1 MLRIVSVAAFSL
13 TFLLVSC
20 NDPQTRALK
29 KLTVRGIPLDA
40 SQVPLAITNN
50 DDETLEQLLLCGVH
64 ANQHHADGHSPLQ
77 MACAS
82 SNFRAVS
89 LLLEKGSGY
98 DISEESESHPS
109 ALAYAAAQA
118 DIPIAKALIA
128 RKAQPD
134 TLSVSKEP
142 LLLWCI
148 SHGRYIIAESLIHAG
163 ADLHRS
169 NDQGFTALDLAVEKQ
184 QRPLVELL
192 LSKGAKA
199 GTPLKTSSTKPLL
212 HRCLELKW
220 DELIP
225 TLIAQGADI
234 NARSTDGKSA
244 IDIALDR
251 GNAEQFHTLVK
262 LGATDGEGGWDQRL
276 WAVLLEK
283 NHAQLKTLLDAGIK
297 PEKPD
302 GTGRSLLHAALDQK
316 DTKSVELLLQA
327 KAPIGTAYHRAC
339 ELGDYDAVK
348 LFESAGFPPTLK
360 AEGPYDAPLHCAV
373 RGCNA
378 DLVAHLIGHGAHIH
392 ELGRENQT
400 PLVCAIARTNTD
412 VVKTLLKH
420 KADPNKKL
428 EPSANEHFLAAVSCN
443 GMKWYLRKDRNITPI
458 MLAADTGNIELARA
472 LLDAGASTSAWTS
485 VNKTWPLNF
494 ASRKNDV
501 AMMRLLLKKDP
512 QKEQRKIVVSI
523 SAQRATLFNAEGESI
538 YTTRISSGKKGFAT
552 PKGTFVITNKYRQW
566 NSTIY
571 DGASMPCFQRLSCSD
586 FGFHQGVVPGYPAS
600 HGCLRVPAGNAQKLF
615 ALTELGDRVIIE

>member
-1 MLRIVSVAAFSL
+1 MLRIVSAAAFTL
-13 TFLLVSC
+13 TLLLVSC

-29 KLTVRGIPLDA
+29 KLHDRGIPLDA
-40 SQVPLAITNN
+40 SQVPLAIANN

-64 ANQHHADGHSPLQ
+64 ANQHHSDGRSPLQ

-98 DISEESESHPS
+98 DISEESEAHPS

-134 TLSVSKEP
+134 TLSINKEP
-142 LLLWCI
+142 LLVWCI
-148 SHGRYIIAESLIHAG
+148 AHGRYIIAEALIHAG
-163 ADLHRS
+163 ADLQRS
-169 NDQGFTALDLAVEKQ
+169 NAQGLTALDLAAEKQ
-184 QRPLVELL
+184 QRSLVELL
-192 LSKGAKA
+192 LAKGAKP
-199 GTPLKTSSTKPLL
+199 GTPQDTSSVKPLI
-212 HRCLELKW
+212 HRCLELEW

-225 TLIAQGADI
+225 ALVKQGADV
-234 NARSTDGKSA
+234 NARCNEGKSA
-244 IDIALDR
+244 VDIALDR
-251 GNAEQFHTLVK
+251 GNTEQFHALVK

-276 WAVLLEK
+276 WAVLLKK

-297 PEKPD
+297 PNQPDEK
-302 GTGRSLLHAALDQK
+302 GRSLLHAALDQQ
-316 DTKSVELLLQA
+316 DAASIDLLLQA

-339 ELGDYDAVK
+339 ELGDYDSVK
-348 LFESAGFPPTLK
+348 RFEATGFPPSLK
-360 AEGPYDAPLHCAV
+360 AEGTFDAPLHCAV
-373 RGCNA
+373 RGGNPMIIS
-378 DLVAHLIGHGAHIH
+378 HLIGHGADVH
-392 ELGRENQT
+392 ELGHENQT
-400 PLVCAIARTNTD
+400 PLVCGIARGKTE

-428 EPSANEHFLAAVSCN
+428 EPSANDAFLATVSGN
-443 GMKWYLRKDRNITPI
+443 GMKWYLRKDRNITPL
-458 MLAADTGNIELARA
+458 MLAADTGNIELTQA
-472 LLDAGASTSAWTS
+472 LLEAGASTTAWTA

-494 ASRKNDV
+494 ASRKSDV

-512 QKEQRKIVVSI
+512 HKEERKIIVNLS
-523 SAQRATLFNAEGESI
+523 SQRATVYDASGETI
-538 YTTRISSGKKGFAT
+538 YSTKISSGKKGFAT
-552 PKGTFVITNKYRQW
+552 PKGTFVITNKYREW
-566 NSTIY
+566 KSTIY
-571 DGASMPCFQRLSCSD
+571 DSASMPCFQRFSCGD